1 VALLAWAVLVTA
13 DQLDATGPYPD
24 LWRGV
29 VRIAAGDT

>member
-1 VALLAWAVLVTA
+1 VALLAWAMLVTA
-13 DQLDATGPYPD
+13 DQLDAAGPYPD